1 MALKGRALRAG
12 WKLTLLLCALVCPAV
27 AEAQSLRPYVDG
39 DQLHLRSSN
48 LRLLSAEARKQLRN
62 GATVTYAFRVMVTGT
77 RGGVARASFT
87 YHCMFSFDL
96 WEETYKVSRREPG
109 YRSASR
115 LSEAAAEQQCME
127 SLMIPV
133 SVLPAT
139 AGFWISLIYQMEERP
154 STSSADDSRS
164 IPGVLVDIFSRRSP
178 ENRPIKP
185 IESGPF
191 RLADL
196 PKAR

>member
-1 MALKGRALRAG
+1 MAVIDRAFGLG
-12 WKLTLLLCALVCPAV
+12 WKLSLLFCAVLCPAL
-27 AEAQSLRPYVDG
+27 AEAQTLRPYVQD

-48 LRLLSAEARKQLRN
+48 LRLLSGEAKRQLRN
-62 GATVTYAFRVMVTGT
+62 GATVTYAFRVMLSAT
-77 RGGVARASFT
+77 RGGEARNSFT

-109 YRSASR
+109 FRSASR
-115 LSEAAAEQQCME
+115 LSEAAAEQHCME

-139 AGFWISLIYQMEERP
+139 ATFWVSVIYQMEDRP
-154 STSSADDSRS
+154 SPSSTDDSRS
-164 IPGVLVDIFSRRSP
+164 IPGVLVDIFSRRTPDS
-178 ENRPIKP
+178 RPIKP

>member
-1 MALKGRALRAG
+1 MTLRDRALG
-12 WKLTLLLCALVCPAV
+12 VSWKLPLLLCALLCPAV
-27 AEAQSLRPYVDG
+27 AAAQSLRPYVDG
-39 DQLHLRSSN
+39 DQLHLRSSD
-48 LRLLSAEARKQLRN
+48 LRLLSTEARKQLRN
-62 GATVTYAFRVMVTGT
+62 GATVTYAFRVTWTAT
-77 RGGVARASFT
+77 RGGEARTSFT

-109 YRSASR
+109 ARSASR

-139 AGFWISLIYQMEERP
+139 AGFWISLVYQMEERP
-154 STSSADDSRS
+154 STNSADDSRS
-164 IPGVLVDIFSRRSP
+164 IPGVLVDIFSRRTP
-178 ENRPIKP
+178 DNRPIRP

>member
-1 MALKGRALRAG
+1 MTIRDRALGVG
-12 WKLTLLLCALVCPAV
+12 WKLPLLLCALLCPAV
-27 AEAQSLRPYVDG
+27 AGAQSLRPYVDG

-48 LRLLSAEARKQLRN
+48 LRLLSAEAKKQLRN
-62 GATVTYAFRVMVTGT
+62 GATVTYAFRVTWTAT
-77 RGGVARASFT
+77 RGGEARTSFT

-109 YRSASR
+109 YRPASR
-115 LSEAAAEQQCME
+115 LSEAAAEQQCVE

-164 IPGVLVDIFSRRSP
+164 IPGVLVDIFSRRP
-178 ENRPIKP
+178 TDNRPVRP